1 MSGPTPSTVL
11 VTGASAGFGAEI
23 TRRYVARGDRVVATA
38 RRLDRLQALQEEL
51 GPAVLPVELDV
62 RDRQAVVEVV
72 GGLPG
77 DFAEVD
83 VLVNNAGLA
92 RGMDPAQEADVE
104 HWEQMVATNCAG
116 LAYCTHEVLPGMVR
130 RGRGHVIN
138 IGSTAASYP
147 YPGGNVYGASKAF
160 VQQLSRH
167 LRSDLHGTGVRVTCI
182 EPGLTDGTEFSEVR
196 FGGDAERAA
205 AVYERVRPLHAADV
219 AETVLWASTQPP
231 HVNINLIEMMPTTQ
245 SAAGLQVDRS
255 E

>member
-1 MSGPTPSTVL
+1 MPDAEPATIL

-38 RRLDRLQALQEEL
+38 RRLERLEALREEL

-62 RDRQAVVEVV
+62 RDREAVAEVV
-72 GGLPG
+72 GGLSG
-77 DFAEVD
+77 EFAEVD

-92 RGMDPAQEADVE
+92 LGLGPAHEADVE
-104 HWEQMVATNCAG
+104 DWERMVATNCAG
-116 LAYCTHEVLPGMVR
+116 LAYCTHALLPGMVR

-147 YPGGNVYGASKAF
+147 YAGGNVYGASKAF
-160 VQQLSRH
+160 VQQLSRN

-182 EPGLTDGTEFSEVR
+182 EPGTTEGTEFSEVR

-205 AVYERVRPLHAADV
+205 AVYEGARPLHATDV
-219 AETVLWASTQPP
+219 AEAVLWASTQPP
-231 HVNINLIEMMPTTQ
+231 NVNINLIEMMPTTQ
-245 SAAGLQVDRS
+245 SSAGLQVHRY